1 MLIYKNENL
10 NKEKMGD
17 FNIYISNLSDG
28 DILHEYITENGI
40 VYSNLNEEEL
50 YKQYNVVVIVN
61 VKYYEDGQIDFS
73 GKERKI

>member
-1 MLIYKNENL
+1 
-10 NKEKMGD
+10 MGD

>member
-1 MLIYKNENL
+1 ME
-10 NKEKMGD
+10 D

-50 YKQYNVVVIVN
+50 YKQYNVVVI
-61 VKYYEDGQIDFS
+61 E
-73 GKERKI
+73 KILYK